1 MLCVPISPSILD
13 LNTLKRD
20 DKPLGDLPFL
30 NNEQLLNNIIKL
42 ALALVSVAK
51 LAKLKL
57 LLGLV
62 PTVLMLLQVVLL
74 LN

>member
-1 MLCVPISPSILD
+1 
-13 LNTLKRD
+13 
-20 DKPLGDLPFL
+20 LPFL